1 MQRPIHFF
9 GGTGFIS
16 LVCSIITFG
25 LALYFKLTGQKDFV
39 ETPLPTLTVMFF
51 IIGILM
57 ILMGVIAEIL
67 MRTYYESQNK
77 FPFTVKHK
85 INL

>member
-9 GGTGFIS
+9 GGAGFIS
-16 LVCSIITFG
+16 FLFSLASFG
-25 LALYFKLTGQKDFV
+25 LAVYFKLTGQKDFIQ
-39 ETPLPTLTVMFF
+39 TPLPTLTVMFL

-57 ILMGVIAEIL
+57 VLLGVIAEIQ

-77 FPFTVKHK
+77 FPFTVKNK
-85 INL
+85 INI

>member
-1 MQRPIHFF
+1 
-9 GGTGFIS
+9 
-16 LVCSIITFG
+16 
-25 LALYFKLTGQKDFV
+25 
-39 ETPLPTLTVMFF
+39 MFF
-51 IIGILM
+51 IIGVLM

-77 FPFTVKHK
+77 FPFTIKNK